1 MTTSPAVKNVSKAQ
15 VKLKKKMR
23 EIAPL
28 FSKVNECIDE
38 CGDCKILT
46 KGGIRH
52 VMLGD
57 ARAGVASAYAMF
69 EASYAELCAV
79 HNSLTD
85 MATDNGVDLK
95 GVTFNGDGGR

>member
-1 MTTSPAVKNVSKAQ
+1 MTTSPKAISVSKAQ

-28 FSKVNECIDE
+28 FSIVNQCIDE
-38 CGDCKILT
+38 CGDCKIL
-46 KGGIRH
+46 KGNGIRH

-57 ARAGVASAYAMF
+57 ARAGVANAYAMF
-69 EASYAELCAV
+69 EAAYAELCSV

-85 MATDNGVDLK
+85 MAEDNDVDLK